1 MTGYEIRFQMWQMAS
16 KYHQNK
22 YDFEKAAFDAG
33 LITQKPDFPT
43 EKDIRKTAYL
53 IKSFVEKKS

>member
-1 MTGYEIRFQMWQMAS
+1 MAS